1 MVTKSQKYITTI
13 ILCFLLNVRLLT
25 QLCYFT
31 NIYNIRLI
39 CREDYKQH
47 KKIVA
52 DRQFAWVGEH
62 DVKSSRH
69 VKPTRKS

>member
-1 MVTKSQKYITTI
+1 MVTKSHKYTTTI

-31 NIYNIRLI
+31 SIYNLYLI
-39 CREDYKQH
+39 CREDYKQL
-47 KKIVA
+47 KKTVA

-62 DVKSSRH
+62 DVKSNRH